1 MTEIKKEDS
10 SSDFSRE
17 RFLNAVNASK
27 VKLSQTILDRQER
40 EAKINNASKP
50 VAKTANDDNNLK
62 KNTRSCG
69 QYVRPK
75 EAVPDFPSWARSRIA
90 NHKSKGISFPQV
102 DFETKTKNTLRKV
115 SSKPLV
121 PITSTPK
128 PSTKEELSN
137 ISEDIISKPPDE
149 DLPGIKVISPEC
161 HKTVLVNSIKE
172 EEKNSDIKDP
182 EILTKISE
190 LVIEEKSPQP
200 ECRIKDTIKD
210 DIKIPIEELV
220 LEIVNKIPGLV
231 DSMSDLKNSEIP
243 GLVDSMSDLK
253 ISESESNG
261 SAKEVE
267 RVNPGHGTL
276 PINFSLTTLELSPHP
291 KLPEDIKVNGN
302 DLEKVIEAEL
312 VPAVIN
318 AKKKDPNLTEVQS
331 TAIDSN
337 DKSVKNDKTVK
348 NLIECKA
355 LSAAKNNSD

>member
-1 MTEIKKEDS
+1 MTEIKKEES

-50 VAKTANDDNNLK
+50 VAKKANDDNKLK

-128 PSTKEELSN
+128 LSTKEELSN

-149 DLPGIKVISPEC
+149 DPSDIKVISPEC
-161 HKTVLVNSIKE
+161 HKTILVNSIKE
-172 EEKNSDIKDP
+172 EEKDSDIKDP
-182 EILTKISE
+182 EIVTKISE
-190 LVIEEKSPQP
+190 LVIKEKSPQP

-210 DIKIPIEELV
+210 DIKVSIEELL
-220 LEIVNKIPGLV
+220 LEIVN
-231 DSMSDLKNSEIP
+231 
-243 GLVDSMSDLK
+243 K

-261 SAKEVE
+261 PAKEVE
-267 RVNPGHGTL
+267 KVNPGHGTL
-276 PINFSLTTLELSPHP
+276 PI
-291 KLPEDIKVNGN
+291 I
-302 DLEKVIEAEL
+302 
-312 VPAVIN
+312 
-318 AKKKDPNLTEVQS
+318 
-331 TAIDSN
+331 
-337 DKSVKNDKTVK
+337 
-348 NLIECKA
+348 
-355 LSAAKNNSD
+355 SA